1 MNKINTFEN
10 SLAIVKNALGT
21 PATRKP
27 SIPKDREPKLYQ
39 ASKKNNLLS
48 ELGFQPKAKASDK
61 QLSRLNLW
69 KSMIMMLG
77 SFLERSPNTESWK
90 SADLRKFMTQMEI
103 CLELKPGKLDM
114 QEYGNLLLR
123 LDAIAPF
130 KDGELTKDLEAIDQ
144 IIQAYGDKLAHDKM
158 AVQAPGS
165 F

>member
-1 MNKINTFEN
+1 
-10 SLAIVKNALGT
+10 
-21 PATRKP
+21 
-27 SIPKDREPKLYQ
+27 
-39 ASKKNNLLS
+39 LS
-48 ELGFQPKAKASDK
+48 ELGFQTKANASDK

-77 SFLERSPNTESWK
+77 SFLERSPDTKSWK
-90 SADLRKFMTQMEI
+90 SADLRKFMSQMEI

-144 IIQAYGDKLAHDKM
+144 IIQAYGDNLAHDKK
-158 AVQAPGS
+158 AV
-165 F
+165 